1 MIFQYRDT
9 LAADTIRF
17 WAGVPNKV
25 KKINPEKPQMGIY
38 LCFLQHVINS
48 LKDTGKSAVVV
59 PTGFITS
66 KKRNNV
72 VAYNILQKIVDEH
85 IVCGC
90 ISMPTNVFATTGT
103 NVSVIFFDKSAT
115 ADKVILIDASKLGEE
130 YKEGNNQKRRL
141 LDNEIDL
148 IVNTFRNKEVVEDF
162 SVAVSYDEIKEKG
175 YSLSAGQYFD
185 IKIDYVDITE
195 EEFNNRMANY
205 KQILSEQFKES
216 HRLEEEIMKQLDAL
230 QFNEN
235 VGNNE

>member
-1 MIFQYRDT
+1 MLRFFDVIKPVGT
-9 LAADTIRF
+9 TTADF
-17 WAGVPNKV
+17 PVSFK
-25 KKINPEKPQMGIY
+25 E
-38 LCFLQHVINS
+38 
-48 LKDTGKSAVVV
+48 
-59 PTGFITS
+59 FITS